1 MKRSVTDV
9 IRRGF
14 ENTVANWPLL
24 LIRIAEGIAMM
35 ILVVVAIVAAIIPI
49 VVSIGVADIDLKT
62 VEDPAELFMS
72 LLASY
77 WSVLLYLLALITVM
91 LLIFVA
97 IHSFVEAGCARVYVD
112 AERLAGPAGSRD
124 AFRIFSADRWL
135 AGGRRDWWPV
145 FWIYNIAWGFAGILL
160 LAPLVV
166 LLALILVLRE
176 NPALAAGVGCLGL
189 AVSILFFIVVAVVT
203 NIWCQKAIVV
213 CVDRVHAASESLS
226 EAWREFKL
234 DAGRHIGV
242 ALILWVLMIVGSMAF
257 ATLGAGS
264 GFYDTPGFSLAVMPM
279 QLVSSFIN
287 TIFSAVMTSWF
298 LASFA
303 ALGVESR

>member
-1 MKRSVTDV
+1 MKRSVTEV

-24 LIRIAEGIAMM
+24 LIRIAEGIAFM
-35 ILVVVAIVAAIIPI
+35 ILVVVAVVAAIIPI
-49 VVSIGVADIDLKT
+49 AVSIGVTDIDIRT
-62 VEDPAELFMS
+62 IDDPAELMWS

-77 WSVLLYLLALITVM
+77 WTVILFLFGLVTVM
-91 LLIFVA
+91 LVVLVA

-112 AERLAGPAGSRD
+112 AERVAGPASSRD
-124 AFRIFSADRWL
+124 AFRVFSADRWM

-145 FWIYNIAWGFAGILL
+145 FWIYNLAWGFAGLL
-160 LAPLVV
+160 LLGPPVV

-189 AVSILFFIVVAVVT
+189 AVTIPFFITVAVVT
-203 NIWCQKAIVV
+203 NIWCQKAIVL
-213 CVDRVHAASESLS
+213 CVDRIHGARESLG

-242 ALILWVLMIVGSMAF
+242 ALILWVLMIVGSMMF
-257 ATLGAGS
+257 ATLSAGS

-279 QLVSSFIN
+279 QLISSFIN

-303 ALGVESR
+303 ALGVEGR

>member
-24 LIRIAEGIAMM
+24 LIRIAEGIAFV
-35 ILVVVAIVAAIIPI
+35 ILVVVAVVAAIIP
-49 VVSIGVADIDLKT
+49 VAVSIGVTDIDLKT
-62 VEDPAELFMS
+62 VDDPAELMWT

-77 WSVLLYLLALITVM
+77 WSVILFLFALVTVI
-91 LLIFVA
+91 LVVLVA

-112 AERLAGPAGSRD
+112 AERVAGPASSRE
-124 AFRIFSADRWL
+124 AFRVFSADRWL

-145 FWIYNIAWGFAGILL
+145 FWIYNIAWGVAGLLL
-160 LAPLVV
+160 LAPMVA
-166 LLALILVLRE
+166 LLALIAVLRE
-176 NPALAAGVGCLGL
+176 NPAVAAGVGCLGL
-189 AVSILFFIVVAVVT
+189 AVSVLFFIAVAVVT
-203 NIWCQKAIVV
+203 NIWCQKAIVL
-213 CVDRVHAASESLS
+213 CVDRVHGARDSLG

-242 ALILWVLMIVGSMAF
+242 ALILWVLMIVGSMMF

-264 GFYDTPGFSLAVMPM
+264 SFYDTPGFSLAVMPM

-303 ALGVESR
+303 ALGVEEK